1 MATFTA
7 IRNKKQTAGAMLGV
21 LSYVVQDK
29 KTMLDSAWL
38 VTGSNCVPR
47 SSYLEMMTTK
57 QRFKKTDG
65 RQFYHFVQSFSE
77 NDDLTPQE
85 VNAIGLELAQRAFP
99 GYEVVIATHIDTN
112 HLHNHLVVNSVSCEN
127 GKKLHQNRD
136 TLLTHR
142 QLNDEICIAHGL
154 CVLEEPEKYTKK
166 KRMKPGEYQAGLR
179 ADSWNWISFRP
190 SMKHWST
197 RLTGRALLRIWS
209 TRVTR

>member
-1 MATFTA
+1 M
-7 IRNKKQTAGAMLGV
+7 
-21 LSYVVQDK
+21 
-29 KTMLDSAWL
+29 
-38 VTGSNCVPR
+38 
-47 SSYLEMMTTK
+47 
-57 QRFKKTDG
+57 
-65 RQFYHFVQSFSE
+65 
-77 NDDLTPQE
+77 
-85 VNAIGLELAQRAFP
+85 
-99 GYEVVIATHIDTN
+99 IATHIDTN

-209 TRVTR
+209 TRATR